1 MAIAKIGGIP
11 VYNATIPDEE
21 CGMMKISLVDD
32 PAVMS
37 NFLAF
42 KNERQ
47 IMTYAIQDEDKHL
60 VLGAVMRAD
69 FPIYRRDDKNGEFY
83 IMYSAETIRQMAEKY
98 LADDKQNNVN
108 LMHQEGSDVE
118 GVNMVQWFIK
128 DSAKGIN
135 PEGIDAEDGSLIAEF
150 HVTNDDVW
158 DEIKNGTYKG
168 FSLEGV
174 FGMIPNEETEQVDQ
188 IVDSLD
194 GKFNKIINKFLKT
207 LNMSK
212 MSRFKANLLKLF
224 AEFANITTDKGILSW
239 DGDDEI
245 KVEDSVYLE
254 DADGNKTPAPDGE
267 YKTDDAKIIVVT
279 EGKVTEIKD
288 AETDPAPAADP
299 ADPTPSN
306 ETFAEVET
314 DNGTLIYEGEG
325 DLTAGVDVFVE
336 QNGER
341 VPAPNGDYKTSDGKV
356 IKVADGKVS
365 EITDP
370 AAEVAPVEDQKMSR
384 IKRIVEAFSAS
395 YDEKMTKIY
404 NAIKDSHLIPFEYGY
419 LFGAGDDYAVIC
431 TYGEGTNW
439 QDVFYRFDI
448 SWNGEDAVASNPVEV
463 KRAFV
468 PVDAADPAPA
478 ATDPSVEETL
488 RKENEDLRKEVTE
501 LKKLSGA
508 KPAHEEVL
516 TTQAFTKTGNKRLDT
531 LARILNA

>member
-60 VLGAVMRAD
+60 VLGAVMRAN

-267 YKTDDAKIIVVT
+267 YKTDDAKIIVVA

-299 ADPTPSN
+299 ADPTPST

-384 IKRIVEAFSAS
+384 CKRIMTAFSES
-395 YDEKMTKIY
+395 YDEKVQKIQD
-404 NAIKDSHLIPFEYGY
+404 AIKAFGLLYG
-419 LFGAGDDYAVIC
+419 FVWEAGDDYAIYC
-431 TYGEGTNW
+431 YWTEDDW
-439 QDVFYRFDI
+439 DDHFKRFDV
-448 SWNGEDAVASNPVEV
+448 SWDADGNAVVTNPVDV
-463 KRAFV
+463 KRSFV